1 MSKLIITVEIPD
13 GASVAVSTEDS
24 AAPAKAKGGK
34 KAAAVTE
41 SAQPVASQPQVA
53 TAPAPQPAQ
62 SPAAPTISKETLNK
76 AVTKLAGINRDAAIA
91 LLAKFGT
98 RTTATLDPAQY
109 QAVFDAFEEEQAKF
123 DAAAA
128 QASLV

>member
-24 AAPAKAKGGK
+24 VAPAKAKGGK
-34 KAAAVTE
+34 KAAPATE
-41 SAQPVASQPQVA
+41 SAQPAAPPPQVA
-53 TAPAPQPAQ
+53 SAPAPQPAQ
-62 SPAAPTISKETLNK
+62 SPAAPTISKEALNK

-91 LLAKFGT
+91 ILAKFGT
-98 RTTATLDPAQY
+98 RTTATLPVDQY
-109 QAVFDAFEEEQAKF
+109 QEVFDAFEEEQAKF

>member
-1 MSKLIITVEIPD
+1 MSKLVINIELPE
-13 GASVAVSTEDS
+13 GATVAVSTEES
-24 AAPAKAKGGK
+24 AAPAKPGKGK
-34 KAAAVTE
+34 TKAAAE
-41 SAQPVASQPQVA
+41 SAQPAATPAPVA
-53 TAPAPQPAQ
+53 TAPAAQPAQ

-91 LLAKFGT
+91 ILAKFGT
-98 RTTATLDPAQY
+98 RTTATLNPDQY
-109 QAVFDAFEEEQAKF
+109 QAVFDAFEEEQARF